1 MAQIKVASRYAK
13 SLLGLVAEKGNM
25 EEAFKDMTLIQKTCS
40 ENRDLVVLLRSPVVN
55 TEKKVSILNTVY
67 GKNVSE
73 VTMLFINLIA
83 KNRREGAL
91 PEIADAFV
99 SQYKAMKGI
108 TTAVVT
114 SAAVLTDDAKKKIQ
128 DLVQKEV
135 GGGTVELQMEI
146 NPELI
151 GGFIL
156 RIGDKQL
163 DTSILSKVGDL
174 RQEFKNNSFAK
185 GI

>member
-13 SLLGLVAEKGNM
+13 SLLGSVAEKGNM

-40 ENRDLVVLLRSPVVN
+40 ENRDLVVLLKSPVVN
-55 TEKKVSILNTVY
+55 TEKKVSILNSIY
-67 GKNVSE
+67 GKSVSE
-73 VTMLFINLIA
+73 LTMLFINLIA

-114 SAAVLTDDAKKKIQ
+114 SAALLSDDAKKKIE

>member
-13 SLLGLVAEKGNM
+13 SLLSLVAEKGNM

-55 TEKKVSILNTVY
+55 TEKKVSILNTVFE
-67 GKNVSE
+67 KNVGK
-73 VTMLFINLIA
+73 VTLLFINLIT

-114 SAAVLTDDAKKKIQ
+114 SATVLADDAKKKIQ

-135 GGGTVELQMEI
+135 GGTVEIVMEI

-163 DTSILSKVGDL
+163 DTSILSKIGDL
-174 RQEFKNNSFAK
+174 RQEFKNNSFVK
-185 GI
+185 EI